1 MKKTLLFL
9 TTIFLIAGTNFA
21 QTVYRNAPL
30 STGNVAEDGTLA
42 PSGYYWSELQH
53 NAGDNTASN
62 NILAF
67 TGSYGTGF
75 NYSVADNFSVPVG
88 EEWSITGFNT
98 YVLLVDYAGTTSPID
113 QLHFRIFDGPPNL
126 PGSHIIY
133 GDFTTNRYSNGV
145 DSLMYRIGNTV
156 VPARTTPVFDYKIW
170 KVEGTASVILPAGNY
185 WIEWQTHGVGGL
197 INYFPPATIKGS
209 RGDESYNGKQ
219 HNVTSNAWTDLIDGG
234 NPASA
239 PDYIQDMPFEIVYT
253 NTLPV
258 TFKSFDGVMQ
268 NGQSLLKW
276 TTTNEINNKGF
287 DVERSTDGQ
296 IFTPIGFV
304 AGQNSSNV
312 ENNYTYTDVK
322 PVNGVNYYRLKQ
334 IDNDGRFAYSSIIQL
349 KNVIADFAWNV
360 YPNPVI
366 NNGWM
371 QVQLPNS
378 AKVSVQVVSSTGTLI
393 SMTDKGTLQ
402 TGTYSIP
409 LNLDKAAKGIYIVKL
424 ILDNKTYS
432 KTIVK

>member
-9 TTIFLIAGTNFA
+9 AAIFLIAGTNYA
-21 QTVYRNAPL
+21 QSVYKNAYL
-30 STGNVAEDGTLA
+30 STGGTAEDGTLA
-42 PSGYYWSELQH
+42 PSGYTWSELQH

-62 NILAF
+62 TVLAF
-67 TGSYGTGF
+67 TGSYGSGF
-75 NYSVADNFSVPVG
+75 SYSVADNFTVPVG
-88 EEWSITGFNT
+88 QEWSITGFNT
-98 YVLLVDYAGTTSPID
+98 YVLLVGYTGTTSPID
-113 QLHFRIFDGPPNL
+113 GLRVKIYDGPPNL
-126 PGSHIIY
+126 PGSKVVY
-133 GDFTTNRYSNGV
+133 GDLSTNRYSKGY
-145 DSLMYRIGNTV
+145 DSLMYRIGNSV
-156 VPARTTPVFDYKIW
+156 VPKRSSPVFDYKIW
-170 KVEGTASVILPAGNY
+170 KVEGTLSVVLPAGNY
-185 WIEWQTHGVGGL
+185 WVEYQTHGVGDV
-197 INYFPPATIKGS
+197 INYMPPATILGA

-219 HNVTSNAWTDLIDGG
+219 HNITTNTWTDLVDQG
-234 NPASA
+234 NPTSA

-296 IFTPIGFV
+296 VFSAIGFV
-304 AGQNSSNV
+304 AGQGNSNV

-334 IDNDGRFAYSSIIQL
+334 IDQDGRFTYSSIIQL
-349 KNVIADFAWNV
+349 KNVIADFAWSV
-360 YPNPVI
+360 YPNPVVD
-366 NNGWM
+366 NGWM
-371 QVQLPNS
+371 QVQLPNA
-378 AKVSVQVVSSTGTLI
+378 AKVSVQVISSTGNII
-393 SMTDKGTLQ
+393 STIDKGTLQ

-409 LNLDKAAKGIYIVKL
+409 LNMNKVAKGIYVVKL
-424 ILDNKTYS
+424 IVDNKTYS